1 MVQVHSKQAGTMK
14 DFRIGVH
21 IGAVSAQKVV
31 DGIVAAEEAGVE
43 CAWLTVGGLAPDP
56 FAIFGAAAQH
66 TKTIKFGTS
75 IVPTFPRHP
84 LAMAQGAIAVDSLAP
99 GRLRLGVGPSHKPAI
114 EGTWGI
120 PFDRPLEHL
129 REYLKILRSVLETG
143 AVAFEGKRLTARG
156 QAAGPT
162 GVELMAS
169 ALRTNGFRVCGELA
183 DGAISW
189 VCPLPY
195 LRDVAMP
202 AIAEGAAKAG
212 RPAPPL
218 IAHVPVVVSEDMD
231 AVREGAK
238 RQIGFY
244 PRVPFYSQMFQ
255 DAGFPEAAEGQLSDR
270 MVDALVVHG
279 SAEQVKARLR
289 EVPSFGPRE
298 LLAMPIVPP
307 GDTDAT
313 ARTLKVL
320 GELAAE

>member
-1 MVQVHSKQAGTMK
+1 MKNLKIGLHVSQAT
-14 DFRIGVH
+14 
-21 IGAVSAQKVV
+21 AQRTV
-31 DGIVAAEEAGVE
+31 DAIVAAEKAGVE
-43 CAWLTVGGLAPDP
+43 CAWLTVGGVAPDP

-66 TKTIKFGTS
+66 AEKILFGTS

-120 PFDRPLEHL
+120 PFERPLEHL
-129 REYLKILRSVLETG
+129 REYLTILRGVLETG
-143 AVAFEGKRLTARG
+143 SIDHQGKRFTARA
-156 QAAGPT
+156 QAGSGKT
-162 GVELMAS
+162 GVTLMAS

-195 LRDVAMP
+195 LKDVAVP
-202 AIAEGAAKAG
+202 ALREGAEKAG
-212 RPAPPL
+212 RPVPPL
-218 IAHVPVVVSEDMD
+218 IAHVPVVVSEDLG
-231 AVREGAK
+231 AVRDGAR

-255 DAGFPEAAEGQLSDR
+255 DAGFPEAAQGELSDR
-270 MVDALVVHG
+270 MIDSLVVHG
-279 SAEQVKARLR
+279 TAEQVKERLR
-289 EVPSFGPRE
+289 ALPEFGANE
-298 LLAMPIVPP
+298 LLGMVILPP
-307 GDTDAT
+307 GDGDAMQ
-313 ARTLKVL
+313 RTMAVL

>member
-1 MVQVHSKQAGTMK
+1 MVRVKNLKVGLHVSQAT
-14 DFRIGVH
+14 
-21 IGAVSAQKVV
+21 AQKTV
-31 DGIVAAEEAGVE
+31 DAIVAAERAGVE

-66 TKTIKFGTS
+66 TEKILFGTS

-120 PFDRPLEHL
+120 PFERPLEHL
-129 REYLKILRSVLETG
+129 REYLTILRGVLETG
-143 AVAFEGKRLTARG
+143 AVDHTGKRFTARG
-156 QAAGPT
+156 QSGAGKT
-162 GVELMAS
+162 GVTLMAS

-195 LRDVAMP
+195 LRDVAVP
-202 AIAEGAAKAG
+202 ALKEGAAKAG
-212 RPAPPL
+212 RPVPPL
-218 IAHVPVVVSEDMD
+218 IAHVPVVVSEDLD
-231 AVREGAK
+231 AVREGAR

-255 DAGFPEAAEGQLSDR
+255 DAGFPEAAQGELSDR
-270 MVDALVVHG
+270 MIDALVVHG
-279 SAEQVKARLR
+279 TAAEVKERLR
-289 EVPSFGPRE
+289 ALPEFGANE
-298 LLAMPIVPP
+298 LLAMAIVPP
-307 GDTDAT
+307 GDSEAMS
-313 ARTLKVL
+313 RTTTVL